1 MNSATRSI
9 TKFFSIAFKK
19 TRVRYSVVYFPVRK
33 KKRDRGK
40 KKIYNKLETE
50 NSDNVYIYLTWHH

>member
-1 MNSATRSI
+1 MNTRSI
-9 TKFFSIAFKK
+9 TKFFSIAIKK
-19 TRVRYSVVYFPVRK
+19 MRVRYSVVYFPVRK
-33 KKRDRGK
+33 RKRDRGK

>member
-1 MNSATRSI
+1 MQQEALQTSSPLHL
-9 TKFFSIAFKK
+9 KK

-40 KKIYNKLETE
+40 KKKYNKLETE
-50 NSDNVYIYLTWHH
+50 NSDNVYIYI

>member
-1 MNSATRSI
+1 MNTRSI
-9 TKFFSIAFKK
+9 TKFFSIAIKK
-19 TRVRYSVVYFPVRK
+19 MRVRYSVVYFPVRK

-40 KKIYNKLETE
+40 KKKYNKLETE